1 VADPILG
8 AKRAASLEAFLTD
21 YDPEVTPRYSS
32 PSTGQTALFGAL
44 ANRDPQTRV
53 AIANR
58 LLDDGADA
66 SVVTTT
72 GTTLLHVLL
81 GQRAHDPAG
90 EAALASRLL
99 DGGADVNAADAKYG
113 APLAMLYNTS
123 ISDEEAVPLY
133 EVFLARAD
141 LDLDARATSARTVR
155 EWIMDAAPRNRP
167 ILQQMVRDREAS
179 GGAAR

>member
-1 VADPILG
+1 MADPILG
-8 AKRAASLEAFLTD
+8 AKRAASLEAFLEN
-21 YDPEVTPRYSS
+21 YDPAVTPTFAS

-66 SVVTTT
+66 SVVTSS

-81 GQRAHDPAG
+81 PQRAHDPAA
-90 EAALASRLL
+90 EAGLVTRLL
-99 DGGADVNAADAKYG
+99 DGGADVNAADAKLG

-123 ISDEEAVPLY
+123 IVDEDAVPLY
-133 EVFLARAD
+133 QAFLARAD
-141 LDLDARATSARTVR
+141 LDLDARATQALSVR
-155 EWIMDAAPRNRP
+155 ELILEAAPRNRP
-167 ILQQMVRDREAS
+167 ILQQLVREREA
-179 GGAAR
+179 